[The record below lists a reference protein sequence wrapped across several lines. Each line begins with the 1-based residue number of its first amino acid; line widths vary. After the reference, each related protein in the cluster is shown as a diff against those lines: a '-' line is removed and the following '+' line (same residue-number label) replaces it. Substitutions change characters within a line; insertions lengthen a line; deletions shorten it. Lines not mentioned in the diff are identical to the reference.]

1 MLTED
6 PIVTSPRSDESSIGS
21 ETIGG
26 VVGAAVLI
34 LMMCCAAI
42 FVKKRRFS
50 SHSKGSSSNG
60 CESGCEETNTWKYS
74 SGSNDGR
81 SDNMTPNSYFSNN
94 DSYTNAYASG
104 TKPTHYPDVTNQNT
118 TNQIVKYHYQPTTS
132 TPHKAQSNR
141 HSQIILDH
149 QGMIQ
154 QTMGGQGLSQQVGGQ
169 LSQSMGG
176 PQHIGGQQMHGHY
189 HQNSFNQFHTSQP
202 PTNKHFYSHSFTQP
216 RNDPNEFRYWIPIF
230 QVNSTGSSK
239 WILAGF

>member
-1 MLTED
+1 
-6 PIVTSPRSDESSIGS
+6 
-21 ETIGG
+21 
-26 VVGAAVLI
+26 
-34 LMMCCAAI
+34 
-42 FVKKRRFS
+42 
-50 SHSKGSSSNG
+50 
-60 CESGCEETNTWKYS
+60 
-74 SGSNDGR
+74 
-81 SDNMTPNSYFSNN
+81 MTPNSYFSNN

-216 RNDPNEFRYWIPIF
+216 RNDPNEFRY
-230 QVNSTGSSK
+230 
-239 WILAGF
+239 